1 MCMVK
6 PRTQKHTIIVQLKN
20 QENRVNYSFIFNMI
34 RNFQTK
40 SDYPK
45 DKQNATNSV
54 PKYSNSKYTVDK
66 LGVTFS
72 KCLLRNDR

>member
-6 PRTQKHTIIVQLKN
+6 PRTQKPTIIVQLKN
-20 QENRVNYSFIFNMI
+20 QEKRVNYSFIFNMK

-45 DKQNATNSV
+45 DKQNATSSV
-54 PKYSNSKYTVDK
+54 PKNSNSKYTVDK

-72 KCLLRNDR
+72 KYLLRNDR